1 MNFVN
6 EKVFNAPSLHNR
18 YLIGLIVLL
27 VSVWLSVLLGFHFYL
42 EIYFDGA
49 ITALLIAVMS
59 FPLVFLASFKAVS
72 MKIHKTGLIQSTLT
86 FWVLIWLLASNTA
99 MLYFTGG
106 KINPLIHI
114 LLLPLVFGMLLL
126 SAWKFI
132 TLAFIA
138 VIFYVWLN
146 YFYTPIMSFKVQS
159 LQAFFSWH
167 LHGSMLVFMFL
178 VMVISVVIWP
188 LKMRLETQNN
198 LLEKKRNEA
207 LQQEYLMA
215 TASLAAAS
223 VHKLSTPLNSVQLLQ
238 DLLAKEVHSEQAKNY
253 LNLANDQIDICI
265 DSLQALRD
273 KAHVATKRQLEQV
286 VMVNLI
292 SEIKEEFALLH
303 PASELKITIQGEDV
317 SSGGL
322 NIDPT
327 FKLALLNLCDN
338 AARYSPDYVHLK
350 ASKDEQNYVFTLIDQ
365 GGGLEKGILATL
377 GQGYYNQAHGMG
389 MGVFISRMIIERF
402 SGKIHF
408 ENVVTEKRQGLKVE
422 ISIPLNS
429 EVESW

>member
-6 EKVFNAPSLHNR
+6 EKAFNSPSLHNR

-59 FPLVFLASFKAVS
+59 FPLVFLASFKTVS

-99 MLYFTGG
+99 LLYFTGG

-146 YFYTPIMSFKVQS
+146 YFYTPIMSFKVHS

-188 LKMRLETQNN
+188 LKMRLETQNT

-286 VMVNLI
+286 VMGNLLT
-292 SEIKEEFALLH
+292 EIKEEFALLH

-317 SSGGL
+317 PSVGL

-338 AARYSPDYVHLK
+338 AARYSPDYIHLK

-408 ENVVTEKRQGLKVE
+408 ENVVTNKRQGLKVE